1 MTKRSQPE
9 WTPPSRPSPGARPV
23 RRGPLVGSYDPFY
36 EFEVQAHKDDKPHKA
51 PAPEPTK
58 AQLEL
63 LSLFTSN
70 ATVVV
75 AGCLL
80 AAVVIILLVL
90 MVTRVV

>member
-9 WTPPSRPSPGARPV
+9 WTPPSTPPPGSRPV

-36 EFEVQAHKDDKPHKA
+36 EFEVLAHKDDKPHKA

-63 LSLFTSN
+63 LSLLTGN

-75 AGCLL
+75 MGCLV
-80 AAVVIILLVL
+80 AVVVVVLLVL